1 MKLFCSLIA
10 TIVISQYC
18 NAAPQRLGGLDSEVE
33 LVPATNTNERDPESG
48 FPLRGNGGSS
58 GNGFPVIIV
67 RTSSAGRNPLHTL
80 LNDFFGKSGSTDEE
94 KTDNEE
100 EDIPEIPLSNFP
112 DLSSILGISNKD
124 TNEGDVNT
132 DENVFPDFTS
142 IFSKAGATDNEKKCG
157 LLCTLFKNF
166 DTQLKTIEEEV
177 REIRDKEREKEN
189 EIDQGDEEENSGP
202 VNEYSEEVLPDGTI
216 VRTNK
221 TYSTSEDGSSFFSFQ
236 STSFNSFGDST
247 DTKTEEEIDDDEGK
261 DVADD
266 TVSDND
272 SPTKEYEDV
281 EEEREEME
289 DKDISET
296 IKKENKRTARSPND
310 PFDQQQEDVSA
321 FLLKGTKPL
330 KQQKDLLSSLNPQDN
345 EISNNPLRTRGG
357 IPVYPPVSLEG
368 DTLVNDLLLDNG
380 RRGGLI
386 RLEPDA
392 ELLKQEATEF

>member
-1 MKLFCSLIA
+1 M
-10 TIVISQYC
+10 
-18 NAAPQRLGGLDSEVE
+18 G
-33 LVPATNTNERDPESG
+33 
-48 FPLRGNGGSS
+48 
-58 GNGFPVIIV
+58 
-67 RTSSAGRNPLHTL
+67 
-80 LNDFFGKSGSTDEE
+80 DEE
-94 KTDNEE
+94 KIDNEE

-142 IFSKAGATDNEKKCG
+142 IFSKAGATDDEKKCG

-177 REIRDKEREKEN
+177 REIREKEN

-202 VNEYSEEVLPDGTI
+202 VNEYTEEVLPDGTI

-236 STSFNSFGDST
+236 STSFNSFGDSS

-266 TVSDND
+266 SISDND

-289 DKDISET
+289 DKDVGV
-296 IKKENKRTARSPND
+296 D
-310 PFDQQQEDVSA
+310 
-321 FLLKGTKPL
+321 
-330 KQQKDLLSSLNPQDN
+330 
-345 EISNNPLRTRGG
+345 
-357 IPVYPPVSLEG
+357 EG
-368 DTLVNDLLLDNG
+368 LFN
-380 RRGGLI
+380 
-386 RLEPDA
+386 A
-392 ELLKQEATEF
+392 